1 MTLEIG
7 VVFAILGTSMLLFI
21 TGWIRTDI
29 VALLVLV
36 SLAATGIL
44 EVEEALKGFSSEA
57 VIAIAGLLILSA
69 GLVRSGVVRWIAE
82 RLNSIAG
89 GSRKRLTLMS
99 SMVPGVLSGFVSD
112 IATVSLFIPVVLR
125 LARKND
131 VHRSKLLLPI
141 AMAALAGGNLTIIGA
156 SHNLVVND
164 LLRSSGQ
171 PALGFFEI
179 APVGIVLIISFA
191 VYTLTVG
198 QRLLPGEDEKGTAGN
213 RENRVDLMRTYH
225 LEDRLWEV
233 LLLDDSPW
241 VGKRLQEIEIGSEH
255 GLTVLSVVRHD
266 EPRLLIQADFVLEKD
281 DMLLVSGRRTRVDKL
296 AQEHP
301 GLKVLGHPSQPE
313 EFPSSSGELIEVV
326 VPPRSDVIHKTLT
339 DLDFRSKTSLTVVA
353 IWRADNPIRTDVGT
367 TPLQEGDALLLYG
380 PGDQTR
386 SYEPHPGFLWLHKPH
401 REEAPLKLRHLGK
414 WAALIMAGV
423 ITLAGFNL
431 LPVAV
436 AALGGAALM
445 VLIGILPPRL
455 LYKHVEWR
463 TIVLVGGMYPLG
475 LAMVKS
481 GAAELVS
488 SLIAGT
494 LGTLGPHI
502 TMMGIMLIAMLLTQS
517 LHGAAVAVIM
527 TPVALD
533 TAGLL
538 GVEPKAFAV
547 AVIVGAAATYL
558 LPEGHPAPL
567 MVQRPG
573 SYEIRDYLKFGTG
586 LVAITMLVVVVLVP
600 LIWPF

>member
-7 VVFAILGTSMLLFI
+7 LVFAILGISMLLFI
-21 TGWIRTDI
+21 TGWIRADI
-29 VALLVLV
+29 VAVLVLV
-36 SLAATGIL
+36 SLAATGLL
-44 EVEEALKGFSSEA
+44 EVEEVLKGFSSEA

-82 RLNSIAG
+82 RLNVIAG
-89 GSRKRLTLMS
+89 GSRKRLTVMS
-99 SMVPGVLSGFVSD
+99 SLVPGFLSGFVSD

-131 VHRSKLLLPI
+131 MHRSKLLLPI
-141 AMAALAGGNLTIIGA
+141 AMGALAGGNLTIIGA

-164 LLRSSGQ
+164 LLQSSGQ

-179 APVGIVLIISFA
+179 APVGIALIISFA
-191 VYTLTVG
+191 VYTLVLG
-198 QRLLPGEDEKGTAGN
+198 QRLLPGDNGKSAVESREDRSG
-213 RENRVDLMRTYH
+213 LMRTYH

-233 LLLDDSPW
+233 LLLDDSSW
-241 VGKRLQEIEIGSEH
+241 VGKTLQEIALGGGH

-266 EPRLLIQADFVLEKD
+266 EPQLHNRLDFVLQKQD
-281 DMLLVSGRRTRVDKL
+281 VLLVSGRRTRVDKMI
-296 AQEHP
+296 QEYP

-313 EFPSSSGELIEVV
+313 KFPSSSGELIEVV
-326 VPPRSDVIHKTLT
+326 VPPRSAMVGKTMT
-339 DLDFRSKTSLTVVA
+339 DLNFRTETCLTGVA
-353 IWRADNPIRTDVGT
+353 IWRADTPIRTDVGT
-367 TPLQEGDALLLYG
+367 IPLQEGDALLLYG
-380 PGDQTR
+380 AGDQTR
-386 SYEPHPGFLWLHKPH
+386 SYDPRPGFLWLHKP
-401 REEAPLKLRHLGK
+401 RPEEAPLRLRHLGK

-423 ITLAGFNL
+423 VALAGFGL
-431 LPVAV
+431 LPIAI

-445 VLIGILPPRL
+445 VLIGILPLRQ
-455 LYKHVEWR
+455 LYEHVEWR
-463 TIVLVGGMYPLG
+463 TVVLVGGMYPLG
-475 LAMVKS
+475 LAMEKS
-481 GAAELVS
+481 GAAGLVS
-488 SLIAGT
+488 SLIADT

-502 TMMGIMLIAMLLTQS
+502 TMMGITLIALLLTQA

-538 GVEPKAFAV
+538 GIEPQAFAV

-567 MVQRPG
+567 MVQSPG
-573 SYEIRDYLKFGTG
+573 AYETWDYLKFGAG
-586 LVAITMLVVVVLVP
+586 LVVITLAIVAALIP
-600 LIWPF
+600 LMWPF

>member
-1 MTLEIG
+1 MEIG
-7 VVFAILGTSMLLFI
+7 VVFAILATAMLFFI
-21 TGWIRTDI
+21 TGLIRADI
-29 VALLVLV
+29 VAILVLV
-36 SLAATGIL
+36 ALAASGIL
-44 EVEEALKGFSSEA
+44 EADEVLQGFSSEA

-82 RLNSIAG
+82 RLNTIAG
-89 GSRKRLTLMS
+89 GSRKRLTLTS
-99 SMVPGVLSGFVSD
+99 TLVPGVLSGFVSD

-131 VHRSKLLLPI
+131 MHRSKLLLPI

-164 LLRSSGQ
+164 LLQASGRS
-171 PALGFFEI
+171 ALGFFEL
-179 APVGIVLIISFA
+179 APVGIALIIAFA
-191 VYTLTVG
+191 VYTLVMG
-198 QRLLPGEDEKGTAGN
+198 QRLLPGENEQGAMES
-213 RENRVDLMRTYH
+213 REDRTDLMRTYH

-233 LLLDDSPW
+233 LLLDDSSW
-241 VGKRLQEIEIGSEH
+241 RGKTLQEIEIGSGH
-255 GLTVLSVVRHD
+255 GLTVFSVVRHD
-266 EPRLLIQADFVLEKD
+266 QPQLLNRGDFVLEQD
-281 DMLLVSGRRTRVDKL
+281 DVLLVSGRRTRVDKL
-296 AQEHP
+296 VQEHP

-313 EFPSSSGELIEVV
+313 KFPSSTGELIEVV
-326 VPPRSDVIHKTLT
+326 VPPRSPVVGKTMT
-339 DLDFRSKTSLTVVA
+339 DLAFRSATCLTGVA

-380 PGDQTR
+380 PGEQTR
-386 SYEPHPGFLWLHKPH
+386 SYDPRPDFLWLHKPH
-401 REEAPLKLRHLGK
+401 PEEAPRKLRHLGK

-423 ITLAGFNL
+423 IALAGFNL
-431 LPVAV
+431 LPIAV

-445 VLIGILPPRL
+445 VLIGILPLRQ
-455 LYKHVEWR
+455 LYEHVEWR

-475 LAMVKS
+475 LAMEKS
-481 GAAELVS
+481 GAAGLVS
-488 SLIAGT
+488 SLLADT
-494 LGTLGPHI
+494 LGQLGPLI
-502 TMMGIMLIAMLLTQS
+502 TMIGITLIALVLTQT

-567 MVQRPG
+567 MVQSPG
-573 SYEIRDYLKFGTG
+573 SYKTKDYLKFGSG
-586 LVAITMLVVVVLVP
+586 LVVITLAIVAVLVP
-600 LIWPF
+600 LLWPF